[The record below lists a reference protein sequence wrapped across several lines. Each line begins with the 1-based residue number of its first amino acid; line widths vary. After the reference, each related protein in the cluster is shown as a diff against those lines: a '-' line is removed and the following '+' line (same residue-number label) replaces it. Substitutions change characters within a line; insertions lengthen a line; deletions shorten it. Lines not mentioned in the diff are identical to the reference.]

1 MPFTRW
7 HFELGLYGLAM
18 LRTGSITT
26 DEQLDEYAAAL
37 GRPRPTDPDATRVAG
52 GGVEHDVVSG
62 YARWAPV
69 YDAPGNPLIELEQ
82 PTAREILDTWPTGW
96 RVLDAACGTGRHTLH
111 LAALGHEVTGVD
123 QSREMLDAAAKK
135 ATANGAR
142 IPFAIASTGALPFP
156 TDAYDAAVCSLL
168 FDHLPSIDPTVSEL
182 ARVVR
187 PGGRLLISNI
197 HPSMSII
204 GANAAFRDANDES
217 HFMRSHVHWV
227 SSYLQSFR
235 DHGLTVLRC
244 AEPCWHIDMARAKFS
259 YVDES
264 VLHAAVVGLPM
275 ALIWELE
282 A

>member
-7 HFELGLYGLAM
+7 HFELGLRGLAM
-18 LRTGSITT
+18 LRTGSVAT
-26 DEQLDEYAAAL
+26 DEPIDEYAAGL
-37 GRPRPTDPDATRVAG
+37 LRPLPTDPHATRVAG
-52 GGVEHDVVSG
+52 GGIEHDVVSG

-82 PTAREILDTWPTGW
+82 PAAWEILAGW
-96 RVLDAACGTGRHTLH
+96 TAGLRVLDAACGTGRHTLH
-111 LAALGHEVTGVD
+111 LAELGHEVNGVD
-123 QSREMLDAAAKK
+123 QSREMLAAAMQK
-135 ATANGAR
+135 AAAGHAR
-142 IPFAIASTGALPFP
+142 VPFSLGSTTALPFP
-156 TDAYDAAVCSLL
+156 TNAYDAAVCALL
-168 FDHLPSIDPTVSEL
+168 FDHLSTIDPTVAEL

-197 HPSMSII
+197 HPSMSLI
-204 GANAAFRDANDES
+204 GANAAFRDVNDEAR
-217 HFMRSHVHWV
+217 FMRSQVHSV
-227 SSYLQSFR
+227 STYLRSFR

-244 AEPCWHIDMARAKFS
+244 AEPAWHIDLAMSKFG

-264 VLHAAVVGLPM
+264 VVRAAVVGLPM

>member
-7 HFELGLYGLAM
+7 HMQLGLGGLA
-18 LRTGSITT
+18 LIRAGSVS
-26 DEQLDEYAAAL
+26 DDAQLDAFVAGL
-37 GRPRPTDPDATRVAG
+37 TRPRPTDPDIARVAG

-82 PTAREILDTWPTGW
+82 PAAREILRAWPPGW

-111 LAALGHEVTGVD
+111 LAGLGQAVAGVD
-123 QSREMLDAAAKK
+123 QSREMLDAARSK
-135 ATANGAR
+135 AVADGSA
-142 IPFAIASTGALPFP
+142 IPFALGSTIALPFP

-168 FDHLPSIDPTVSEL
+168 FDHLPTIDPTVAEL

-197 HPSMSII
+197 HPSMGIV
-204 GANAAFRDANDES
+204 GAHAAFRDANDEA
-217 HFMRSHVHWV
+217 HFIRSHVHSV
-227 SSYLQSFR
+227 STYLQSFR
-235 DHGLTVLRC
+235 DHGLTVLQC
-244 AEPCWHIDMARAKFS
+244 VEPAWHIDMAMAKFG
-259 YVDES
+259 YAGES
-264 VLHAAVVGLPM
+264 VVRAAVVGLPM
-275 ALIWELE
+275 ALVWELE